1 MLILFAFIKNNI
13 QNESESEVAQSC
25 LTLLQPRGL

>member
-13 QNESESEVAQSC
+13 QNESESEITQSC
-25 LTLLQPRGL
+25 LTLLHPRGL